1 VDRVIFK
8 NAASLLLIQ
17 AANFLLPLVTFPY
30 LVRVL
35 GPANFGL
42 LAFAFAVVAYGV
54 LLVDYGFNL
63 SASKRIAEARNDRAK
78 VAQIFW
84 SVSWAKALLGLL
96 AFAAVIVASLAV
108 PQLAEMRMVLLA
120 ATPMILGSLLFPG
133 WLFQGLERM
142 AVTSAFTIGSQ
153 ALVVPL
159 TFWLVRDAG
168 DTWLATLI
176 RACAPAVAGLA
187 SLAWLYR
194 HRLVEWQPPCWAD
207 TRRALAEGWHIF
219 ISTAA
224 ISVYTT
230 SNQVLLGF
238 LCGPLQVGYYA
249 AADRVRAAAQGVSSV
264 LSNSV
269 YPRVSALMHTNRPA
283 ALALVRKLMVIQ
295 GGATFLGGC
304 ALWLVAPSIV
314 SLLMGPAFQPSV
326 TVLRWMAFVPF
337 IVSLSNVFGIQLM
350 LPLGMTKAFG
360 TILIGSAVFNLIALL
375 PLAVVLGA
383 TGGAVAMLI
392 TETVVTIAMARYLWR
407 RRSVMR

>member
-1 VDRVIFK
+1 MDRVIFK

-142 AVTSAFTIGSQ
+142 LVTSAFTIGSQ

-187 SLAWLYR
+187 SLTWLYR

-249 AADRVRAAAQGVSSV
+249 AADRVRTAAQGVSSV
-264 LSNSV
+264 LSNAV